1 MKEVLEVARGIEV
14 PRSEATI
21 EYSRASGP
29 GGQHVN
35 KTETRVTVRFDF
47 EGTRSIPDADKE
59 RMKEKL
65 ATKLTKLG
73 ELLVSC
79 DAYRDRAR
87 NLETAFERLEATLA
101 RAYERPKPR
110 KKTKPSRGSKERRLD
125 EKKRTSSRKQTR
137 KSPRGE
143 D

>member
-1 MKEVLEVARGIEV
+1 MEDSLEVARGIEV
-14 PRSEATI
+14 PRSEIAI

-35 KTETRVTVRFDF
+35 KTETRVTLRFDF
-47 EGTRSIPDADKE
+47 LGSRSIPEADKE
-59 RMKEKL
+59 RMAEKL
-65 ATKLTKLG
+65 ATKLTKAG

-87 NLETAFERLEATLA
+87 NLETAYERLEATLA

-110 KKTKPSRGSKERRLD
+110 KKTRPSRGSKERRLD
-125 EKKRTSSRKQTR
+125 EKKRTGARKQTR
-137 KSPRGE
+137 KAPRGE